1 MNFRFLCIL
10 IIASCFLGCS
20 GKKKQAE
27 LLEQSKPEWVKQR
40 PIDRNYYFG
49 IGICRKVGN
58 PLYYEDKAKERAL
71 ADIAGQIN
79 TQIQSES
86 NYYKVEDLQGAHDY
100 IQSRIKATSSEFLE
114 GYEYVDKW
122 EDLDNIYA
130 FYKLSKQTFK
140 ELKAK
145 RKEEALSNAT
155 QSFLDAKDKE
165 STWHLSE
172 ALNLY
177 AKVIDL
183 LSGYMNEENTVELN
197 GQRIELLT
205 ESTSALQ
212 AVIRSLSITS
222 NQQNINSKPQHKIQ
236 EGTITVTIYSTNDH
250 AIGNIPVKFKYSG
263 GFLINDSGLSNE
275 AGQVFTPEIS
285 KSALQQDEKL
295 DVEIDLVKLGQLT
308 SKNIY
313 VRKLIEKERPDK
325 LTIKII
331 SN

>member
-1 MNFRFLCIL
+1 
-10 IIASCFLGCS
+10 
-20 GKKKQAE
+20 
-27 LLEQSKPEWVKQR
+27 
-40 PIDRNYYFG
+40 
-49 IGICRKVGN
+49 
-58 PLYYEDKAKERAL
+58 
-71 ADIAGQIN
+71 
-79 TQIQSES
+79 
-86 NYYKVEDLQGAHDY
+86 
-100 IQSRIKATSSEFLE
+100 
-114 GYEYVDKW
+114 
-122 EDLDNIYA
+122 
-130 FYKLSKQTFK
+130 
-140 ELKAK
+140 
-145 RKEEALSNAT
+145 
-155 QSFLDAKDKE
+155 
-165 STWHLSE
+165 
-172 ALNLY
+172 
-177 AKVIDL
+177 
-183 LSGYMNEENTVELN
+183 MNEENTVELN